1 MVWTRHSVFGH
12 CNNFYGQECLGHDRG
27 YPCVFF
33 SQPLPVPVNTVPL
46 WVWVPVL
53 LQVAMGGPVLLWV
66 LNNILFI
73 LYIIYFVL

>member
-1 MVWTRHSVFGH
+1 MSGEGFWISVKLS
-12 CNNFYGQECLGHDRG
+12 LGRDRG

-46 WVWVPVL
+46 RVWVPVL
-53 LQVAMGGPVLLWV
+53 LWVSTGFPVLLWI

-73 LYIIYFVL
+73 LYIIYFVI